1 MTCYIWNEPLTLTD
15 KVAKDI
21 MIDRTQLT
29 VIDINKT
36 VNDAIKLYLKT
47 KYSRLPVVADN
58 DKDKILGYVFNYDLI
73 RQKQINGD
81 VSLAKVPPYAYYS

>member
-1 MTCYIWNEPLTLTD
+1 MTLLYMERAFDFND

-58 DKDKILGYVFNYDLI
+58 DKDKILGYVLTMT
-73 RQKQINGD
+73 
-81 VSLAKVPPYAYYS
+81 

>member
-1 MTCYIWNEPLTLTD
+1 MERAFKFND

-29 VIDINKT
+29 VIDITKT
-36 VNDAIKLYLKT
+36 VNDALNEYIKT

-58 DKDKILGYVFNYDLI
+58 DKDKIVGYVFNYDLI
-73 RQKQINGD
+73 KQARI
-81 VSLAKVPPYAYYS
+81 